1 MPKQKTNRSARKRF
15 RVTRNGKVVH
25 SKMNRR
31 HKLGLKKS
39 ARRRRLRKAGVL
51 APGMAKR
58 VKRLLPYDS

>member
-15 RVTRNGKVVH
+15 RITRKGKVVH

-31 HKLGLKKS
+31 HKLGLKTS
-39 ARRRRLRKAGVL
+39 AHRRRLREPGPL

-58 VKRLLPYDS
+58 VKRLLPHDS